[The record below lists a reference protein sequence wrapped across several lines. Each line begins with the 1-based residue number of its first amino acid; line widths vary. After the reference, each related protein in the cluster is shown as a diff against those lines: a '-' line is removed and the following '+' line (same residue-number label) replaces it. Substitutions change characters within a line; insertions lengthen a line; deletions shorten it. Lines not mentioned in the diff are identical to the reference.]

1 MYFPYLRGRQFE
13 LIAIRELLEEGL
25 IGENIIPIIEP
36 IKPTSTLIKTLDI
49 FAQHERTLAFIH
61 NPQVGNYKNEL
72 GNIKEGKVKKKLNEI
87 VYENNI
93 LPMHIM
99 NSNSQ
104 AEIGQLVDNGLRKE
118 DLMIF
123 IDNSDDIKTF
133 QDIWIE
139 TNPKFILV
147 PDSSEY
153 RRTFD
158 KNKVL
163 CIDRFPVE
171 NRNVDYLKQVDRHFS
186 SDHLFYKGENY
197 EGFSDYTIVGNKFLE
212 GGFAPYAVVIHI
224 VYFSDD
230 LKLRIKH
237 FGSDSNEDYY
247 DQAGKFYEA
256 LTKLIEWKSEA
267 DTEIDTFALREF
279 EKHFDNGT
287 YPGLGTIKKLCIM
300 HHLELMSNFLSR
312 QEQLS

>member
-163 CIDRFPVE
+163 CIDRFPE
-171 NRNVDYLKQVDRHFS
+171 
-186 SDHLFYKGENY
+186 
-197 EGFSDYTIVGNKFLE
+197 
-212 GGFAPYAVVIHI
+212 
-224 VYFSDD
+224 
-230 LKLRIKH
+230 
-237 FGSDSNEDYY
+237 
-247 DQAGKFYEA
+247 
-256 LTKLIEWKSEA
+256 
-267 DTEIDTFALREF
+267 
-279 EKHFDNGT
+279 
-287 YPGLGTIKKLCIM
+287 
-300 HHLELMSNFLSR
+300 
-312 QEQLS
+312 